1 MEWRSYQ
8 YDFRR
13 REPVIF
19 GVALC
24 VADEVNIP
32 FTDKPLP
39 FAKYQCT
46 YLILACDFFVVF
58 FMVWFINL
66 LEARYEEYAEIFD
79 KRNVEMRDFT
89 LEFTDLPCD
98 HQYGGKELMFQ
109 ANLWN
114 FIEKHVKEAI
124 MLTAGEAKDSKN
136 KKQ

>member
-1 MEWRSYQ
+1 MYYYAVGSKYDYFAKTVMEWRDYQ

-24 VADEVNIP
+24 VADEVNVP
-32 FTDKPLP
+32 FTDQPLP

-89 LEFTDLPCD
+89 VEINNLP
-98 HQYGGKELMFQ
+98 QTF
-109 ANLWN
+109 
-114 FIEKHVKEAI
+114 
-124 MLTAGEAKDSKN
+124 
-136 KKQ
+136 